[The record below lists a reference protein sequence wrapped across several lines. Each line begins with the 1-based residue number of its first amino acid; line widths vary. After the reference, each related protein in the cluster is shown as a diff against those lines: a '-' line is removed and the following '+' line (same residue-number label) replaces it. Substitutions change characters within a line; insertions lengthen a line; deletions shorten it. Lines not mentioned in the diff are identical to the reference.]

1 MYLLNLLQVTFL
13 RSVMSSLLVLSCC
26 FLLRALKAM
35 KTQYGSRVHLLLFPI
50 RFKNP
55 SVLLS
60 FPFYC
65 YFSPVR
71 TRCRARRNAK
81 SGPTMNDNKKHQQKP
96 KGQTRLSYL
105 PWTYNAPAYLNAHP
119 APPFQP
125 NPRPPAKSGM
135 LGDSDLFTQK
145 SHLGFSGRL
154 GGGRGTG
161 SV

>member
-1 MYLLNLLQVTFL
+1 MF
-13 RSVMSSLLVLSCC
+13 SLLVLSCS
-26 FLLRALKAM
+26 FLLKALKAM
-35 KTQYGSRVHLLLFPI
+35 KAQNGSRGHLLLFPI

-60 FPFYC
+60 FPLTTTFLQYTLIAEPGGML
-65 YFSPVR
+65 SL
-71 TRCRARRNAK
+71 AN
-81 SGPTMNDNKKHQQKP
+81 NDNKKHQQKL
-96 KGQTRLSYL
+96 KGQTQLSYL

-125 NPRPPAKSGM
+125 NPCPPAKPRM
-135 LGDSDLFTQK
+135 LEDSDLFTQE

-161 SV
+161 SD